1 MAEFYTMAD
10 KGRIYLFGDGELRT
24 NPIHG
29 EDLAAVCVEALDK
42 PDQEIKIGGP
52 EILTHNQI
60 AALTFEVLGIK
71 PKITHIPNWVRVAI
85 LKIVRLFSGSK
96 VYGPIEFFMTV
107 MAMDMVAPKYGRHTL
122 KEYFTN
128 LKHINA

>member
-1 MAEFYTMAD
+1 M
-10 KGRIYLFGDGELRT
+10 
-24 NPIHG
+24 
-29 EDLAAVCVEALDK
+29 CVDAIDK

-52 EILTHNQI
+52 ETLTHNEI
-60 AALTFEVLGIK
+60 AAVSFEVLGVE

-85 LKIVRLFSGSK
+85 LKMVKLFSGSK
-96 VYGPIEFFMTV
+96 VYGPIEFFMAV

-128 LKHINA
+128 LKHRNA